1 MKAQLLISALLTTTL
16 SIAQITVTQTDFANG
31 GDTVRMSQSTDLA
44 IDFSATGTN
53 YNWDYSSLVP
63 TSQTLKD
70 FRPSSQLSLLSSFMF
85 GAFSP
90 TKYKATYFMESTELP
105 LDQLSTVLPVSITD
119 VFQFTRNTVDSLT
132 SIGYSMVVNGTEI
145 PFKSDTIEKRYD
157 FPINFGNT
165 TSSRGYTNMDLN
177 PVYDAIW
184 RQYRQHTSEVDG
196 WGTITTPYGTFDALR
211 IVHTIE
217 ELDSIYITFSGFSF
231 WVPLAVPT
239 SKIYEWW
246 TNGQDEP
253 ILRINTSLLGG
264 NESANS
270 VEYRDIFRALD
281 AGLQEVAIQFEMFP
295 NPAQSQLT
303 INSKDDFNEI
313 IIADISG
320 KQIKTIKSDFKSH
333 AIINVSDLAPGLYY
347 LKMIS
352 GNNISVKSF
361 VKE

>member
-1 MKAQLLISALLTTTL
+1 MKTQLLLLTLLTTTL
-16 SIAQITVTQTDFANG
+16 SNAQITVTQADFANG

-63 TSQTLKD
+63 STQILKD

-119 VFQFTRNTVDSLT
+119 VFQFTRNTADSLT

-184 RQYRQHTSEVDG
+184 RQYRQHNSEVDG
-196 WGTITTPYGTFDALR
+196 WGTITTPHGTFQALR
-211 IVHTIE
+211 IAHTIE

-253 ILRINTSLLGG
+253 ILRINTSILGG
-264 NESANS
+264 TESVNA
-270 VEYRDIFRALD
+270 VEYRDVFRDLT
-281 AGLQEVAIQFEMFP
+281 AGLEEGVIKFEAFP
-295 NPAQSQLT
+295 NPVQSQLT

-313 IIADISG
+313 IIADITG
-320 KQIKTIKSDFKSH
+320 KQIKAIKSDFKSQ
-333 AIINVSDLAPGLYY
+333 AILNVSDLSPGLYY

-352 GNNISVKSF
+352 GNNISVRSF